1 MVPGCLLYET
11 LPRADGARVAPT
23 LPRPVT
29 DPRGPAAPGPL
40 EARLE
45 GWLRPWL
52 VDERDVVF
60 LRTTF
65 EVLTRVLPAAV
76 LIFALPGPWALAAG
90 LLYVPWV
97 FAAYTG
103 RVVLMVHQV
112 THRPVFK
119 RRLRGL
125 DRVMTHLLPLFV
137 GLTPAAYRAHHVTM
151 HHVQNNGLDDLSS
164 TVAYRRDAPLHFLHY
179 WARFAIFGYFHL
191 TSWLVR
197 QGRGR
202 EAARILALEALT
214 FAGFGLAAWWNPAAA
229 FVVFVLPFLLLR
241 FFLMAGNWSEHTF
254 VDADAPTDSWRNS
267 TILLN
272 TPYNHRCYNA
282 GYHLLHHLK
291 PGLHWADAVG
301 RFEADLRKYAD
312 HDAIVFDGVRNNQQI
327 FWKVMTG
334 DWGFLAD
341 RLVDLGGRR
350 PDREARIAFL
360 QARVRGRSGR
370 IKGLLERVELAPPA

>member
-1 MVPGCLLYET
+1 MDVALDRAAPV
-11 LPRADGARVAPT
+11 LPRV
-23 LPRPVT
+23 VT
-29 DPRGPAAPGPL
+29 DPRGPAPASRL
-40 EARLE
+40 EALLDR
-45 GWLRPWL
+45 WLRPLL

-60 LRTTF
+60 TRTTF
-65 EVLTRVLPAAV
+65 EVSTRVLPAAA
-76 LIFALPGPWALAAG
+76 LIFLLPDSWALAAG
-90 LLYVPWV
+90 LLYVPWIFV
-97 FAAYTG
+97 AYTG

-119 RRLRGL
+119 KRLRSL
-125 DRVMTHLLPLFV
+125 DRIMTHGLPLFF

-164 TVAYRRDAPLHFLHY
+164 TAAYRRDDPWHFLHY

-191 TSWLVR
+191 GSFLLR

-202 EAARILALEALT
+202 ELAGILALEAAT
-214 FAGFGLAAWWNPAAA
+214 FLWFGLATWFAPAAA
-229 FVVFVLPFLLLR
+229 FVVFWLPFLLLR

-254 VDADAPTDSWRNS
+254 VDADEPTNSWRNS

-301 RFEADLRKYAD
+301 RFEADLQKYAD

-350 PDREARIAFL
+350 PDREDRIAFL
-360 QARVRGRSGR
+360 QSRVRGRNGR
-370 IKGLLERVELAPPA
+370 IKGLLERVELTPPG